1 MRNNISARNVAI
13 DSRTSDTKTLPG
25 ARRLSET
32 LSKCA
37 GFTLIELL
45 VVIAIIAVLIA
56 LLLPAVQA
64 AREAAARTQAASN
77 LTQLGTAFHAFYA
90 ENGHYPRT
98 WSEAAGICDDFPT
111 SPLCIPPPC
120 CTGLVNGWQYSIVL
134 PTDPGPGPHPEVGSP
149 HFQLEAEPLYPG
161 ITGSVSL
168 VMDQNGNITDFPT
181 PGADEARRQMFAR
194 ILDRGAETV
203 SDLLKMDRDAPPLAR
218 EYVTSS
224 GMPAAVFNMFDG
236 NGDGTVGIEEIQ
248 NFQRLDG
255 RNQEG
260 PLAEFLAFAGDEMK
274 LDMLSP
280 EVKATIGV
288 QLSDL
293 HGDPA
298 EQIFSYDGLCNLT
311 KQYVNKEGVAHAM
324 CAKLSA
330 AEAAEARGDYE
341 AMRGALG
348 AYANQVAAQSGKT
361 LTRRRAITLTLLK
374 KAMETGSNITQNI
387 K

>member
-1 MRNNISARNVAI
+1 MRNNIIADTVAI
-13 DSRTSDTKTLPG
+13 DSRTTDTKTLPG
-25 ARRLSET
+25 TRRLSET

-64 AREAAARTQAASN
+64 EREAAARTQAANN
-77 LTQLGTAFHAFYA
+77 LTQLGTAFQAFRN
-90 ENGHYPRT
+90 ENGHPPQT
-98 WSEAAGICDDFPT
+98 WGAFADWCGHNPDLCPSIYVELRPAGQ
-111 SPLCIPPPC
+111 
-120 CTGLVNGWQYSIVL
+120 VNGWQYSIVL
-134 PTDPGPGPHPEVGSP
+134 PDAGPGPIPEVGSP
-149 HFQLEAEPLYPG
+149 DFQIEAEPIYPG
-161 ITGSVSL
+161 ITGSESL
-168 VMDQNGNITDFPT
+168 VMNQDGVLTGFPT
-181 PGADEARRQMFAR
+181 PGADEARQQMFAR
-194 ILDRGAETV
+194 IRDRGAETV
-203 SDLLKMDRDAPPLAR
+203 SDLLNMDRNAPPLAR

-224 GMPAAVFNMFDG
+224 GTPAAVFNMFDG

-248 NFQRLDG
+248 NFQNFD
-255 RNQEG
+255 RNPES
-260 PLAEFLAFAGDEMK
+260 PLAAFLAFVGDEMK

-298 EQIFSYDGLCNLT
+298 AQFFSYDGLCNLT

-330 AEAAEARGDYE
+330 AEAAEARGDLQ
-341 AMRGALG
+341 AKKGSLG
-348 AYANQVAAQSGKT
+348 AYMNQVAAQSGKAV
-361 LTRRRAITLTLLK
+361 TRRRAATLTTLARTL
-374 KAMETGSNITQNI
+374 
-387 K
+387 